1 MIKINSRLSWCENF
15 VERHSFHIVSGD
27 LPFHKI
33 STTGN
38 QAKLRYF
45 TLCINPF
52 DVTDLF

>member
-1 MIKINSRLSWCENF
+1 MITINSPLSWCEDF
-15 VERHSFHIVSGD
+15 VERHSFHIVSVD